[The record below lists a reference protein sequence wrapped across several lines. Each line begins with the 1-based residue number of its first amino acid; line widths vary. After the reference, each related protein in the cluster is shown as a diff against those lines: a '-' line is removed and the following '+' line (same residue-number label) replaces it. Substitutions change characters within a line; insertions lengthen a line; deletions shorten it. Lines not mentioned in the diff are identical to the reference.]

1 MVTAVRDVLAKLF
14 HPYLARLKSGRI
26 RCAIRA
32 IFDFHVLQARAV
44 L

>member
-1 MVTAVRDVLAKLF
+1 MKHMTETVSSVLGS
-14 HPYLARLKSGRI
+14 LKSGRI